1 MNFKSIFFLTAAL
14 FTLGMH
20 AQNVFLDRNYW
31 KAAPSVETVKS
42 DEQKGNNATEL
53 NGNAF
58 DATVFAILEKAPDET
73 IKYLLSKPGNGV
85 NKITHDGRTYIFWA
99 AYVGNTDLMSHLQK
113 NGAKTDIVED
123 HGYTI
128 MNFAAS
134 TGQMNTQVYDLCL
147 KFGANLKKDLDHD
160 GANALLLASGSAK
173 DMALIDYFS
182 SKGLDLKST
191 DANGNGILDYVSKNG
206 NRQVMENLLKKGQKF
221 TDNAMI
227 MAAQGTRSNTN
238 TLETYQFLES
248 KGVKPTVIGKN
259 GENALHFIVRKEKQ
273 AETVAYFLSK
283 GVDVN
288 QTNKDG
294 NNVLMYASASN
305 PDTNLV
311 RAIAEKTKDINAKNA
326 KGQTALSFAVQ
337 SNSVEIVQLLLEK
350 GGDTKIADIDG
361 NNLTYYLAQ
370 SYNAKKPA
378 EFDAKLKALQTKGF
392 DLNSASK
399 NGNTLFHI
407 AVAKNSLDL
416 LKRAQGL
423 GIDVNKK
430 NAEHMTALHK
440 AAMMS
445 KSDEVLKYL
454 VSIGA
459 KTADKT
465 DMDETAFDLASENEA
480 LKQNKISIDFLK

>member
-1 MNFKSIFFLTAAL
+1 MNSKSILLFVFFLFGIGL
-14 FTLGMH
+14 N
-20 AQNVFLDRNYW
+20 AQNVFHDRNYW
-31 KAAPSVETVKS
+31 KTAPSVETVKS
-42 DEQKGNNATEL
+42 DEQKGNDATQLNA
-53 NGNAF
+53 NAF
-58 DATVFAILEKAPDET
+58 DATVYAIIEKAPDST
-73 IKYLLSKPGNGV
+73 IKYLLSKSGNGV

-99 AYVGNTDLMSHLQK
+99 AYVGNTDLMEFLQK
-113 NGAKTDIVED
+113 NGAKTDIIED

-134 TGQMNTQVYDLCL
+134 TGQTDIKVYDLCI

-173 DMALIDYFS
+173 DMTLIDYFS

-191 DANGNGILDYVSKNG
+191 DANGNGILNYVSKNG
-206 NRQVMENLLKKGQKF
+206 NRDIMENLLKKGLKF

-248 KGVKPTVIGKN
+248 KGVKPTAISKN
-259 GENALHFIVRKEKQ
+259 SENALHFIVRKEKQ
-273 AETVAYFLSK
+273 AETIAYFLSK

-294 NNVLMYASASN
+294 NNVLMYASAVN
-305 PDTNLV
+305 PDAVLV
-311 RAIAEKTKDINAKNA
+311 KMLVEKTKDINAKNT
-326 KGQTALSFAVQ
+326 KGQSALSMAVQ
-337 SNSVEIVQLLLEK
+337 SNSAEIVGLLLEK
-350 GGDTKIADIDG
+350 GADTKIVDIDG

-370 SYNAKKPA
+370 SYNPKKPT
-378 EFDAKLKALQTKGF
+378 EFDTKLKALQSEGF

-407 AVAKNSLDL
+407 AVTKNNLDL
-416 LKRAQGL
+416 IKRAQGL

-430 NAEHMTALHK
+430 NAESMTALHK
-440 AAMMS
+440 AAMIS
-445 KSDEVLKYL
+445 KNDEMLKYL

-459 KTADKT
+459 KTGEKT
-465 DMDETAFDLASENEA
+465 DMAETAYNLASENEA
-480 LKQNKISIDFLK
+480 LKQNKIAIDFLK